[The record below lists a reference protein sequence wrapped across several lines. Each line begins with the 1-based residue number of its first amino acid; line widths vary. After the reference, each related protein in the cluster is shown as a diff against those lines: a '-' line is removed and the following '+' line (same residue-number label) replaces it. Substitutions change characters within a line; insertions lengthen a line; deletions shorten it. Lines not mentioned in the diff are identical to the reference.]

1 MSKVKPPSRNRPT
14 RPPGCSFFSK
24 TSTPKPMSLSRI
36 AAASPPMPAPTMAT
50 RFVAKKPPL
59 LCPSCLSEYVHEYTR
74 EMLTRS
80 AKAPGKG
87 AHTWMTEA
95 TTKAAVLTKRG
106 VARRRAGHPWIYRSN
121 IAVVAGVAGDVARVV
136 DRGDVSWVAPSTTR
150 GVRSLRIFTRED
162 EALDEAWLRNRIERA
177 QTYRDD
183 LRRRRRLP
191 PPPRR
196 GRRHTRPGSRP
207 LRRLLRPSGGLGGRR
222 TSARSHRRR
231 SRRPLRSRRRPFA
244 R

>member
-1 MSKVKPPSRNRPT
+1 MRRRVGPVSKVKPPSRNRPT

-59 LCPSCLSEYVHEYTR
+59 LCPSCLSGYIHEYTR

-106 VARRRAGHPWIYRSN
+106 MARTRAGHPWIYRLLHAEADDIPPITTINLGGSHS
-121 IAVVAGVAGDVARVV
+121 IHKLL
-136 DRGDVSWVAPSTTR
+136 RGLLPLTQHAPSALGR
-150 GVRSLRIFTRED
+150 G
-162 EALDEAWLRNRIERA
+162 
-177 QTYRDD
+177 
-183 LRRRRRLP
+183 
-191 PPPRR
+191 
-196 GRRHTRPGSRP
+196 
-207 LRRLLRPSGGLGGRR
+207 
-222 TSARSHRRR
+222 
-231 SRRPLRSRRRPFA
+231 
-244 R
+244 

>member
-1 MSKVKPPSRNRPT
+1 MRRRVGPVSKVKPPSRNRPT

-59 LCPSCLSEYVHEYTR
+59 LCPSCLSGYVHEYTR

-87 AHTWMTEA
+87 AHTWITEA

-106 VARRRAGHPWIYRSN
+106 VARARPGHPWIYRLLHAEADGIPGLVADRYGDYFVLQVGSA
-121 IAVVAGVAGDVARVV
+121 AVEQRLGLLVTTLQDLFSPAGILL
-136 DRGDVSWVAPSTTR
+136 RGDSAAR
-150 GVRSLRIFTRED
+150 KREGLATKV
-162 EALDEAWLRNRIERA
+162 EAL
-177 QTYRDD
+177 
-183 LRRRRRLP
+183 
-191 PPPRR
+191 
-196 GRRHTRPGSRP
+196 
-207 LRRLLRPSGGLGGRR
+207 SGKIPD
-222 TSARSHRRR
+222 S
-231 SRRPLRSRRRPFA
+231 
-244 R
+244 